1 MHTKW
6 LENFKIAII
15 EQNFPKLEE
24 LLESMP
30 EIKSINDLKTTV
42 ALINEAK
49 KLLANEQKILKE
61 NMAKINKSKKF
72 FDNLTNE
79 SSFSKSC

>member
-15 EQNFPKLEE
+15 EQNFTKLEE
-24 LLESMP
+24 LLEDMP
-30 EIKSINDLKTTV
+30 DIKSINDLKTAV

-49 KLLANEQKILKE
+49 KLIAFEQKILKE
-61 NMAKINKSKKF
+61 NMAKVNKSKKF
-72 FDNLTNE
+72 FDNLPQEN
-79 SSFSKSC
+79 SFSESC

>member
-6 LENFKIAII
+6 LDNFKISVV
-15 EQNFPKLEE
+15 EKNFSKMEE

-30 EIKSINDLKTTV
+30 EIKSINDLKTAV

-49 KLLANEQKILKE
+49 KLLAIEQKALKE
-61 NMAKINKSKKF
+61 NMAKVNKSKKF
-72 FDNLTNE
+72 FENVVNE